1 MITSIHTPQHQQDRI
16 TNFTHI
22 TTFTHNNLITTLP
35 PHSHQ
40 PNQQASMR
48 DTMRQTLQDHRKCN
62 SQTRRNRSPPA
73 RTQPSLETYLPTSSP
88 PSSPLPTSRSR
99 GNSRSGTMD
108 VTTINCKPVGSTS
121 GSSISTRSNHP
132 YTHPTTTAAAA
143 TNDAPLPP
151 PKDHRPTPKPGVFP
165 TASAWRAAES
175 AYLSAYARRHSGAH
189 QQSRAASKECQRAE
203 PAAPQRKGWAQMYRE
218 AGPSDGEILGR
229 WARKGWEEW
238 QERRRGERRGEVE
251 REERRREWERR
262 RDERLVRWLER
273 EGGLRQGEGRE
284 LGTWEKVEGE
294 KRRGGRSSSEHRR
307 RRRRNDCIG
316 SVTVPGRAGALL
328 YGGHAQRTAYVHDNT
343 KPDDLDV
350 LVSKVTDK
358 FSQWSKEIS
367 DRAAEAKAKK
377 REERQ
382 HKTHDAIKK
391 SISAPKPIGEAKLSS
406 SRLSGESSSARA
418 SFGSAISDRSMLDSG
433 KTGGSMA
440 ERMSKRKEGLEVPFW
455 PKGKRDKS
463 SPASSAQ
470 CSPQHQ
476 KLTLPADEQYHKRGT
491 QIGQFMD
498 PELAAAPW
506 NQHVNKRNPF
516 SPFHKSKASSGKSK
530 RAGSGSS
537 KSSPTS
543 STFFDNSH
551 HCSPESQRRGSDES
565 FFGCVGISV
574 KEEHAA
580 RRVNEGAHDEPQ
592 SKKPG
597 FRALLTPLEDAR
609 GPMVSQSLKLGDS
622 AQAAGRMPFGGGVS
636 DEDEDDFF
644 CGRAAQANSGTLGP
658 KSGSPLVRNAQHR
671 PNVSGAVGD
680 RHSVAAELVDQRK
693 HGHTVLEAVADDHRV
708 SWWDPPLDSRAMTL
722 EQRQDLVPARQEW
735 AETYRTQR
743 RATRDSRDL
752 SLDEGPPL

>member
-1 MITSIHTPQHQQDRI
+1 
-16 TNFTHI
+16 
-22 TTFTHNNLITTLP
+22 
-35 PHSHQ
+35 
-40 PNQQASMR
+40 
-48 DTMRQTLQDHRKCN
+48 
-62 SQTRRNRSPPA
+62 
-73 RTQPSLETYLPTSSP
+73 
-88 PSSPLPTSRSR
+88 
-99 GNSRSGTMD
+99 
-108 VTTINCKPVGSTS
+108 
-121 GSSISTRSNHP
+121 
-132 YTHPTTTAAAA
+132 
-143 TNDAPLPP
+143 
-151 PKDHRPTPKPGVFP
+151 
-165 TASAWRAAES
+165 
-175 AYLSAYARRHSGAH
+175 
-189 QQSRAASKECQRAE
+189 
-203 PAAPQRKGWAQMYRE
+203 
-218 AGPSDGEILGR
+218 
-229 WARKGWEEW
+229 
-238 QERRRGERRGEVE
+238 
-251 REERRREWERR
+251 
-262 RDERLVRWLER
+262 
-273 EGGLRQGEGRE
+273 
-284 LGTWEKVEGE
+284 
-294 KRRGGRSSSEHRR
+294 
-307 RRRRNDCIG
+307 
-316 SVTVPGRAGALL
+316 
-328 YGGHAQRTAYVHDNT
+328 
-343 KPDDLDV
+343 
-350 LVSKVTDK
+350 
-358 FSQWSKEIS
+358 
-367 DRAAEAKAKK
+367 
-377 REERQ
+377 
-382 HKTHDAIKK
+382 
-391 SISAPKPIGEAKLSS
+391 
-406 SRLSGESSSARA
+406 
-418 SFGSAISDRSMLDSG
+418 
-433 KTGGSMA
+433 MA
-440 ERMSKRKEGLEVPFW
+440 ERISKRKEGLEVPFW

-543 STFFDNSH
+543 STFFGKLMPSPTSLFTDNSH

-574 KEEHAA
+574 REEHAA

-592 SKKPG
+592 SKNPG

-609 GPMVSQSLKLGDS
+609 GPMVSQFLKLGDS
-622 AQAAGRMPFGGGVS
+622 AQATGRMPFGGGVS

-680 RHSVAAELVDQRK
+680 RHSGAAELVDQRK

-735 AETYRTQR
+735 AESQTGDVTEAGRLKFWTAYRTQL